1 MIAPQAR
8 ATRDVLIHIGIILC
22 LSVSLF
28 LGFFFV
34 YLPASTHHGKSVT
47 VPDLK
52 GMSLSQLED
61 FLSDHDLRFEISD
74 STYIPQAKPLTVL
87 SQIPA
92 PGAKVKEGR
101 RVLVSITAF
110 NPPEVE
116 MPDLSNLSLR
126 NADML
131 LQSAG
136 LVRGSVRT
144 EPAFSANVLRQ
155 EYHGQTVAKKTKVPK
170 GSVIALVIGD
180 GIGPTSFETPNVVGK
195 LREDAEILLRGSGL
209 QVRTRLDYTN
219 KGTRGTVF
227 KQEPDGATI
236 RRGEKITIWVAAQQE
251 PKADSLT
258 PDEVP

>member
-1 MIAPQAR
+1 MIAPKAR
-8 ATRDVLIHIGIILC
+8 ATRDILIHIGIVLC

-52 GMSLSQLED
+52 GMSLSQLDEI
-61 FLSDHDLRFEISD
+61 LSAHDLRFDISD
-74 STYIPQAKPLTVL
+74 SIYIPQAKPLTVL
-87 SQIPA
+87 SQIPE

-101 RVLVSITAF
+101 KVLVSITAF

-136 LVRGSVRT
+136 LVRGSIRT

-155 EYHGQTVAKKTKVPK
+155 EYHGQTITKKTKVPK
-170 GSVIALVIGD
+170 GSVIALVLGD
-180 GIGPTSFETPNVVGK
+180 GIGPTMFETPNVVGK

-209 QVRTRLDYTN
+209 QVRTHLDYAS
-219 KGTRGTVF
+219 KAPAGTVF
-227 KQEPDGATI
+227 KQEPESAMI
-236 RRGEKITIWVAAQQE
+236 RRGEKITIWVAAQKE
-251 PKADSLT
+251 PEPDSLST
-258 PDEVP
+258 D